1 MTAADGRR
9 SGSAFPFTLSARL
22 LLVLRAKGKIWAA
35 AAGAAVYLYIF
46 IHPVRTGL
54 LPSLWPTLT
63 RKLLASAGSDHS
75 ANFTVLGPL
84 CTEAPL

>member
-1 MTAADGRR
+1 M
-9 SGSAFPFTLSARL
+9 FPFTLSVRL

-35 AAGAAVYLYIF
+35 AARAAVYFYIF
-46 IHPVRTGL
+46 IHPVHTGL

-63 RKLLASAGSDHS
+63 QKLLVSAGSDHS
-75 ANFTVLGPL
+75 ANFMVPRPL